1 MVDAVFSSVT
11 TSTLIRA
18 TAEQQSSARSFA
30 ANPNKIQEAPQA
42 PFVSPYIGRDHESQ
56 RVVIQIRNGETG
68 KVIEQ
73 IPSKPETQQQAPKEP
88 AQRVEQVQ
96 SQQQQATPAP
106 QAQAPSGQA
115 TPAASAASFGAFAR
129 AQSGG
134 SATGSTVSISA

>member
-42 PFVSPYIGRDHESQ
+42 PFVSPYIGRDQESQ

-73 IPSKPETQQQAPKEP
+73 IPSKPETQQQAHQEP

-96 SQQQQATPAP
+96 SQQQQVPAP
-106 QAQAPSGQA
+106 QAQAPSGQS
-115 TPAASAASFGAFAR
+115 TPAASAASFGAFAK